1 MTNSLTIAIIVSF
14 MCGLVFGILLTL
26 KCVIDVYGGEKNDN

>member
-1 MTNSLTIAIIVSF
+1 MTETMVVAIIVSY

-26 KCVIDVYGGEKNDN
+26 KCVIDVQGENDYD

>member
-1 MTNSLTIAIIVSF
+1 MTEIIVITIIVSF

-26 KCVIDVYGGEKNDN
+26 KCVIDVQGAEKNDN

>member
-1 MTNSLTIAIIVSF
+1 MTEIIVITIIVSF

-26 KCVIDVYGGEKNDN
+26 KCVIDVVGEE